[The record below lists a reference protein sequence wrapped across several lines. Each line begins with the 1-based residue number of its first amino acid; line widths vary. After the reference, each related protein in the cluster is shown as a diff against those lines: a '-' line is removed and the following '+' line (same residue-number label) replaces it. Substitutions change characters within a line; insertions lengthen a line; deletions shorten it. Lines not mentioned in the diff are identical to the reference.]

1 MAVNTP
7 KHQLID
13 EVGIVRAVTTLAPDA
28 TTATLSSNAATV
40 TKYAVQVTTESL
52 TTAAGASQ
60 ACTITLNGVSAT
72 DLAFVTYCGGTNTRN
87 HLQFAAVCTANT
99 VTVTIYN
106 IGPTN
111 AVNGTIKFN
120 LWVLKA

>member
-7 KHQLID
+7 KHQLVD
-13 EVGIVRAVTTLAPDA
+13 ESGLVRSVRALAVDA

-60 ACTITLNGVSAT
+60 ACTLTLAGVSAT
-72 DLAFVTYCGGTNTRN
+72 DLAFVQLVGGTNTRL
-87 HLQFAAVCTANT
+87 HLQTFAACTANT
-99 VTVTIYN
+99 VTVTIAN

-111 AVNGTIKFN
+111 AVNGTIIFN
-120 LWVLKA
+120 VWVIKA